1 MNAHHNDLLPED
13 FAGDSR
19 VWIYQSPRLFFL
31 SEALQI
37 EEMLGAF
44 VRDWNSHGT
53 PVKGY
58 ANLFYGQFIV
68 LMADENATGVSGCS
82 TDSSV
87 HLIKEIEKQ
96 FGVNLFDRLMLA
108 FWADAK
114 IGPADGPRT
123 GAPKVQMVPLSQLPH
138 ALTNGNIDGD
148 TLYFNNTVQTKE
160 ELENKWLIPL
170 KDSWL
175 GERYAKVRPSADEPG
190 AHLGKAPAKG

>member
-1 MNAHHNDLLPED
+1 MNALHNELLPED

-37 EEMLGAF
+37 EEMLEAF
-44 VRDWNSHGT
+44 VRDWKSHGT

-87 HLIKEIEKQ
+87 HLIKEIEKR
-96 FGVNLFDRLMLA
+96 FGVNLFDRLLLA
-108 FWADAK
+108 FRVNAK
-114 IGPADGPRT
+114 AGGISDEPSP
-123 GAPKVQMVPLSQLPH
+123 APKVQMVPLSQLPY
-138 ALTNGNIDGD
+138 ALENGNITGD
-148 TLYFNNTVQTKE
+148 TLYFNNTVQTKA
-160 ELENKWLIPL
+160 ELEEKWLIPL

-175 GERYAKVRPSADEPG
+175 GERYLKT
-190 AHLGKAPAKG
+190 PARG